1 MSAVFHRLLE
11 NSAKRASY
19 HGRTET
25 PAECAVLSVLM
36 HAEADTVHA
45 ESKPKMPRA

>member
-1 MSAVFHRLLE
+1 MSAVFHTLLE
-11 NSAKRASY
+11 NSAKGAGY

-36 HAEADTVHA
+36 HAEAGTAHA
-45 ESKPKMPRA
+45 ESKPQMPRA